1 MSGEGMRMQTV
12 ESTLNATAGP
22 RVIERA
28 ACPGCGA
35 TAYRDLIR
43 QTFKTDSLRR
53 LLDTHYEGRA
63 STASLA
69 PYDYWLVRC
78 QQCRLGYQKTVP
90 APELLHEIYE
100 QWIPPTERERLRRE
114 YSFEDY
120 CYWGEQIQFVIQ
132 HLRKPP
138 HQVRVFDF
146 GMGWGEF
153 ALMAKAY
160 GCEVSGAELSEVRI
174 RNARAMDIE
183 VVAWDDIPTRR
194 FDFINTEQVFEH
206 LTEPLEVLRHLAL
219 ALDVG
224 GILKISVPDS
234 RHALRTSERV
244 KDFGALPHEDIM
256 GVHPLEHINSFEYDT
271 MVRMAKR
278 AGLRVV
284 KPSVWRL
291 YNSSSGWLNPKR
303 ALRQLLRPIYR
314 HVYPKSTYAFFTRG

>member
-1 MSGEGMRMQTV
+1 MSGEGIPMHRV
-12 ESTLNATAGP
+12 ESVLNATERP
-22 RVIERA
+22 RVVERS

-35 TAYRDLIR
+35 ADYRELIK
-43 QTFKTDSLRR
+43 QNFNTDALRR

-78 QQCRLGYQKTVP
+78 RQCRLGYQKTVP
-90 APELLHEIYE
+90 APELLNEIYE

-138 HQVRVFDF
+138 HQVSVFDF

-160 GCEVSGAELSEVRI
+160 GCAVAGAELSEVRL
-174 RNARAMDIE
+174 RNAKAMDIE
-183 VVAWDDIPTRR
+183 VVAWDEIPTRR
-194 FDFINTEQVFEH
+194 FDFINTEQVLEH
-206 LTEPLEVLRHLAL
+206 LTAPFEVLQHLAR
-219 ALDVG
+219 ALDAG

-234 RHALRTSERV
+234 RHALRTSARV
-244 KDFGALPHEDIM
+244 KDFGALPHADIM
-256 GVHPLEHINSFEYDT
+256 GVHPLEHINSFEHDT
-271 MVRMAKR
+271 LVRMAAR
-278 AGLRVV
+278 AGLRVL
-284 KPSVWRL
+284 KPSLRQL

-303 ALRQLLRPIYR
+303 AVRQLLRPIYR